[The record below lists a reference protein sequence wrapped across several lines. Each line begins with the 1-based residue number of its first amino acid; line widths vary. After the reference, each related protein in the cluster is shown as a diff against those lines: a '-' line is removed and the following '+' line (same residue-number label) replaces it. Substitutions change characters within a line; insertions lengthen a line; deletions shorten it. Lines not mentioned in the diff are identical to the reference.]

1 MPCILLDAAIVGGA
15 LMIALSLVGFTIST
29 GIAPMPSSTA
39 ACRAMRAAV
48 AAAPDGPVVD
58 LGSGWGTLAISVA
71 RADRGRRVI
80 GYEVSWFPW
89 LVSVALAR
97 VLRLSNVSFVRADFR
112 GVALPWPAVIL
123 CYLYP
128 GGMRDVAHKLATEM
142 PKPLTLVS
150 NTFAL
155 PSMQPHETIR
165 LDDLYRTVIRVY
177 RWRGGRA
184 AERPL
189 RP

>member
-15 LMIALSLVGFTIST
+15 LMVALSLIGFTIST

-71 RADRGRRVI
+71 RVDPGRRVI

-97 VLRLSNVSFVRADFR
+97 VLRLSNVRFVRADFR
-112 GVALPWPAVIL
+112 GVALPWPAGSVL
-123 CYLYP
+123 PVP
-128 GGMRDVAHKLATEM
+128 GRHARCRAQVGDGDAAAPDPREQHL
-142 PKPLTLVS
+142 
-150 NTFAL
+150 
-155 PSMQPHETIR
+155 
-165 LDDLYRTVIRVY
+165 
-177 RWRGGRA
+177 RA
-184 AERPL
+184 AFDAAAGDDPAR
-189 RP
+189 